1 MGAADG
7 EKFPMTVTITS
18 TFDPNTLPSLK
29 TGNKRTFEHD
39 FRYKFGLHTAFNKVH
54 AKDKQHF
61 TQELR
66 VVNDGVETKVDIT
79 YFYDGE
85 TYEVTFQDHND
96 KSAPAIAVSMATTVS
111 KDDVGQWDNLVAGN
125 AAVQVQSSHRQ
136 SNEAEWYIKNSDWK
150 TQVWIKK
157 NDIYFSSY
165 ISNDRKDWTTT
176 FFYEGEELGRG
187 TWKFGESDA
196 FIAPDKASFLDATSL
211 VSKFTTKGEAY
222 SYVLPEVDDFYG
234 ELKYKI
240 ELVAHK
246 EKDTPVPSWI
256 KLTSVGSTYTLEI
269 YPKLNDEN
277 KTFYFALLIKLDGE
291 SDGSYY
297 PMEVFVESDFDP
309 ASLPFSLTN
318 SEDLFEMDFHYSYGA
333 NLLRST
339 ISAKTQTTFTQTIS
353 VLNNDVRTRVNIDYL
368 YDGKTFDTSF
378 TTPDDSSVKAREI
391 SMPTTTST
399 KGDGEW
405 FNFIKGDTTNVQVQA
420 SHLQDADTR
429 WYVSEADWKTQV
441 YIDTDKIYVSNYIDN
456 DTKTWTVTF
465 FW

>member
-1 MGAADG
+1 
-7 EKFPMTVTITS
+7 MTVTITS

-96 KSAPAIAVSMATTVS
+96 KSAPAIEVSMATTVS
-111 KDDVGQWDNLVAGN
+111 KDDVGQWNNLVAGN
-125 AAVQVQSSHRQ
+125 DAVQVQSSHRQ
-136 SNEAEWYIKNSDWK
+136 SNEAEWYIENSDWK

-196 FIAPDKASFLDATSL
+196 FIAPDKASFLDAASL

-222 SYVLPEVDDFYG
+222 
-234 ELKYKI
+234 
-240 ELVAHK
+240 
-246 EKDTPVPSWI
+246 
-256 KLTSVGSTYTLEI
+256 
-269 YPKLNDEN
+269 
-277 KTFYFALLIKLDGE
+277 
-291 SDGSYY
+291 
-297 PMEVFVESDFDP
+297 
-309 ASLPFSLTN
+309 
-318 SEDLFEMDFHYSYGA
+318 
-333 NLLRST
+333 
-339 ISAKTQTTFTQTIS
+339 
-353 VLNNDVRTRVNIDYL
+353 
-368 YDGKTFDTSF
+368 
-378 TTPDDSSVKAREI
+378 
-391 SMPTTTST
+391 
-399 KGDGEW
+399 
-405 FNFIKGDTTNVQVQA
+405 
-420 SHLQDADTR
+420 
-429 WYVSEADWKTQV
+429 
-441 YIDTDKIYVSNYIDN
+441 
-456 DTKTWTVTF
+456 
-465 FW
+465 